1 VSERPWWR
9 QIYDGLD
16 GAVAP
21 PLERLVRTSEF
32 ADAAAWAT
40 RAQAML
46 LDQVNGAAARV
57 WHLMNL
63 PAGTDV
69 QRLRVQI
76 GALDR
81 EVRLLTLQLAQQ
93 AEKEAVKGAGLPADE
108 QAANP
113 ADKQAEDPADMQVE
127 KPAGKVT
134 DDADT
139 AQSDGRARSR
149 APRGGAKRGSGA

>member
-1 VSERPWWR
+1 MTERPSWR
-9 QIYDGLD
+9 QIYDGLER
-16 GAVAP
+16 AVAP

-46 LDQVNGAAARV
+46 IEQVNGAAARV

-81 EVRLLTLQLAQQ
+81 EVRRLALQLAQQ
-93 AEKEAVKGAGLPADE
+93 AEKEAEKRAKSPADV
-108 QAANP
+108 
-113 ADKQAEDPADMQVE
+113 QAEDPADKQVE

-134 DDADT
+134 DHADT
-139 AQSDGRARSR
+139 VESDGRARPR
-149 APRGGAKRGSGA
+149 APRGGAKRGSGP